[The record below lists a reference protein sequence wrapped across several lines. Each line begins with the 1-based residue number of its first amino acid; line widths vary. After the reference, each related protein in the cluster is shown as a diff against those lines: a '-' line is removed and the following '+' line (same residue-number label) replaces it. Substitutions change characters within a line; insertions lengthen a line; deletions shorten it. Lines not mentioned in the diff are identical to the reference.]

1 VLDATRAW
9 SWWWDRLG
17 LLIFAIMLV
26 RDEVHAVEN
35 ANDLNRAT
43 NSARIVL
50 TQVVRFSS
58 PRSCTPA

>member
-1 VLDATRAW
+1 
-9 SWWWDRLG
+9 
-17 LLIFAIMLV
+17 MLV